1 MKPLL
6 IALAERIGWSKTD
19 IDLDL
24 LLTYYKSRLMDDDKT
39 TTKLKQDLTKSNPAT
54 RLMRHFVDLRYKIER
69 ATDRN
74 KTVIILDT
82 RLPLDLAFNDLESL
96 ADFWQKQ
103 KERFQN
109 DDDLAKTMDNI
120 SYYYRLVEL
129 Y

>member
-24 LLTYYKSRLMDDDKT
+24 LITYYREKLMGDNNADNT
-39 TTKLKQDLTKSNPAT
+39 RQQLNKSNPT
-54 RLMRHFVDLRYKIER
+54 TQILRHFIDLRYKIER

-74 KTVIILDT
+74 KHVIILDT
-82 RLPLDLAFNDLESL
+82 KLPLDTAFNDLESL
-96 ADFWQKQ
+96 ADFWHKQ

-109 DDDLAKTMDNI
+109 DDDLAKAMANA
-120 SYYYRLVEL
+120 SYYYKLVEL
-129 Y
+129 L

>member
-24 LLTYYKSRLMDDDKT
+24 LLDYYKSRLMDDDKT

-54 RLMRHFVDLRYKIER
+54 QLMRHFVDLRYKIEC

-82 RLPLDLAFNDLESL
+82 RLPLDLAFSDLESL
-96 ADFWQKQ
+96 ADFWHKQ

-109 DDDLAKTMDNI
+109 DDDLAKAMANA
-120 SYYYRLVEL
+120 SYYYKLVEL
-129 Y
+129 F

>member
-24 LLTYYKSRLMDDDKT
+24 LLTYYREKLMGDNNADNT
-39 TTKLKQDLTKSNPAT
+39 RQKLNRSNPAT
-54 RLMRHFVDLRYKIER
+54 QVLRHFVDLRYKMER
-69 ATDRN
+69 AIDRN

-82 RLPLDLAFNDLESL
+82 KLPADTAFSDLESL
-96 ADFWQKQ
+96 ADFWHKQ
-103 KERFQN
+103 KERLQN
-109 DDDLAKTMDNI
+109 DDDLAKAMNNM
-120 SYYYRLVEL
+120 SFYYKLVEL